1 MTRTKKLISPFNEK
15 WRKSDPLPSVL
26 EEWYGSQ
33 AGSSEVISHLPD
45 PVSIQDAIG
54 ELMKKSSISDNILI
68 MKIKSE
74 WEDIVGRDI
83 TAVSTPKL
91 IKNGILYVEVE
102 NSVWMME
109 LRGCN
114 KKIIIDNIQALH
126 REIIINDIIFVPSG

>member
-1 MTRTKKLISPFNEK
+1 MTRSKKLISPFNEK

-33 AGSSEVISHLPD
+33 TGSSELISHLPD
-45 PVSIQDAIG
+45 PVSIQEVVG
-54 ELMKKSSISDNILI
+54 ELMKKSDISDNILI

-83 TAVSTPKL
+83 TDVSSPKL
-91 IKNGILYVEVE
+91 IKNGVLYVEVI

-109 LRGCN
+109 LRN
-114 KKIIIDNIQALH
+114 YSRKIIVEKIQSLH
-126 REIIINDIIFVPSG
+126 PEMTIKDIIFVPSG